1 MTGFVANPP
10 AAPDTIVAG
19 DGWWPSLSLNA
30 FKAGIRLPSDLTT
43 ARIQDAL
50 VAGMIEA
57 TRELA
62 SWRELK
68 EAAGASSLELV
79 DAPTFA
85 GESELVTLYR
95 RAVFALAGADLAD
108 TSNDISA
115 TDAGRQRNEIR
126 ATSAVEHRRNAT
138 AAIRRIRGRTRNRA
152 TLI

>member
-1 MTGFVANPP
+1 MAGFVANPP
-10 AAPDTIVAG
+10 AAADTIVAG
-19 DGWWPSLSLNA
+19 DGWWPCLSMTA
-30 FKAGIRLPSDLTT
+30 FKAGTRMPPNLAD

-57 TRELA
+57 ARELA
-62 SWRELK
+62 SWRAEK
-68 EAAGASSLELV
+68 EAAGAASL
-79 DAPTFA
+79 DAIPAPTFA

-108 TSNDISA
+108 TSNDITA
-115 TDAGRQRNEIR
+115 TEAGRQRTEVR
-126 ATSAVEHRRNAT
+126 ATSAAEHRRNAT